1 MNQWKKLTTFY
12 LPLYRQDPKV
22 NKASLQWKKLT
33 LRKADGD
40 PTFELDASVFFH
52 MATTDAS
59 HGVVML
65 VQESHYGHKVST
77 TIILRG
83 RVRRY
88 TCFKLVVGVRWLGS
102 KYKSLK
108 HIRNNNFLY
117 KKYFQTLD
125 PVFVDCKCQEVINI
139 EQ

>member
-33 LRKADGD
+33 LTKADGD
-40 PTFELDASVFFH
+40 PTIERASVFFH

-77 TIILRG
+77 TNL
-83 RVRRY
+83 VRE
-88 TCFKLVVGVRWLGS
+88 TQKVHLL
-102 KYKSLK
+102 
-108 HIRNNNFLY
+108 
-117 KKYFQTLD
+117 
-125 PVFVDCKCQEVINI
+125 
-139 EQ
+139 